1 MDYGLLPPEINSGR
15 IYAGP
20 GSGSMLTAATAW
32 DGLAAMLNSVAASYA
47 AVLTGLAAESW
58 LGPAS
63 ASMAAAVAP
72 FAAWLG
78 TAATLAEQA
87 AHQARRASG
96 AFEAAF
102 AMTVPPALVA
112 ANRTQLASL
121 VETNLFGLNTPA
133 IEAIQADY
141 AEMWAQD
148 AAAMFTYAAA
158 SESASL
164 LTPFT
169 GPLEVANPTGG
180 ASQAAA
186 VASATNAETQPALES
201 AITAQTLQGLTA
213 LLAPASAE
221 LPATAAA
228 IVTPIGE
235 LDVVAAYIAATATA
249 SLSLAVVNTARPWIF
264 SYAGTSVD
272 EGLDSGTPQPA
283 QSAPVRSGPD
293 EAGTPR
299 GITASAGVGQGALVG
314 GLKVPHSWTTAAP
327 EIRLAVQALPSATA
341 GPTPTN
347 FGAGPAALLS
357 GMALAGM
364 AGRGG
369 STTSGRATADSGTDD
384 EDQAQRK
391 PTVVVIQQPPSAPG
405 PPSRQPR

>member
-1 MDYGLLPPEINSGR
+1 
-15 IYAGP
+15 
-20 GSGSMLTAATAW
+20 MLTAATAW
-32 DGLAAMLNSVAASYA
+32 DGLAAVLNSAASSYA

-63 ASMAAAVAP
+63 ASMAAAIAP
-72 FAAWLG
+72 FAGWMG
-78 TAATLAEQA
+78 TAATLAEQTA
-87 AHQARRASG
+87 NQARRASS

-102 AMTVPPALVA
+102 AMTVPPALIE
-112 ANRTQLASL
+112 ANRSQLASL
-121 VETNLFGLNTPA
+121 LETNLFGLNTPA

-158 SESASL
+158 SESASA

-169 GPLEVANPTGG
+169 QPLQVTHPTGTVTEVA
-180 ASQAAA
+180 ASN
-186 VASATNAETQPALES
+186 ASAEALTGLGFS
-201 AITAQTLQGLTA
+201 ITPQMLQGLTT
-213 LLAPASAE
+213 LLSSASAG
-221 LPATAAA
+221 LLDIPAGLDSLL
-228 IVTPIGE
+228 GE
-235 LDVVAAYIAATATA
+235 LDLAATYIAVTATA
-249 SLSLAVVNTARPWIF
+249 SLALAVVNTARPWIF

-283 QSAPVRSGPD
+283 HSAPVRSGAD
-293 EAGTPR
+293 GAGMPR
-299 GITASAGVGQGALVG
+299 GIAASAGVGQGALVG

-327 EIRLAVQALPSATA
+327 EIRLAVEALPSAA
-341 GPTPTN
+341 VGPTPTN
-347 FGAGPAALLS
+347 FGAAPAALLS

-369 STTSGRATADSGTDD
+369 APASGRETADAGTDD
-384 EDQAQRK
+384 ETQPQRK

-405 PPSRQPR
+405 PPSQHPR